1 MTEASSW
8 EATAVARPGWKIKM
22 KASQINVVLAAVVL
36 VVLLGYEAEV
46 SMAAAAVTCN
56 HSQLDSCA
64 HPILFGTPP
73 SKLCCTKMKQQK
85 PCFCKYVKDPS
96 LKKYIKS
103 PNAKKTAKTCGVPV
117 PKC

>member
-1 MTEASSW
+1 
-8 EATAVARPGWKIKM
+8 M

-36 VVLLGYEAEV
+36 VVLVLGYEAEV
-46 SMAAAAVTCN
+46 SVAAAAVTCN
-56 HSQLDSCA
+56 PSQLDSCKQ
-64 HPILFGTPP
+64 PILFGTPP

-96 LKKYIKS
+96 LKKYITN
-103 PNAKKTAKTCGVPV
+103 PNAKKTAKKCGVPV